1 MPKKVELAF
10 QVDESTSLSTYFL
23 IDSLMIQPTN
33 TINIAKRK
41 YLTVIVL
48 FNQFYL
54 WKIMQHTISIALT
67 R

>member
-10 QVDESTSLSTYFL
+10 QVDQSTSLSTYFL